1 MENKNLTEIN
11 DDLLNAINKELDKKY
26 QRGIISVTELE
37 EQTKQVEI
45 IRKDEQV
52 KINLSK
58 IFNKDL
64 QEYQKGL
71 KKYNENFA
79 EKFLKNFLKT
89 KKILVDKVD
98 SLL

>member
-79 EKFLKNFLKT
+79 EKFLKELFENKEDF
-89 KKILVDKVD
+89 
-98 SLL
+98 SR

>member
-1 MENKNLTEIN
+1 MEKKNLIEIN
-11 DDLLNAINKELDKKY
+11 DDLLNAINKELEKKY

-37 EQTKQVEI
+37 EQTRQVEI

-58 IFNKDL
+58 IFDKDL

-79 EKFLKNFLKT
+79 EKFLKKLFENKEDF
-89 KKILVDKVD
+89 
-98 SLL
+98 SR

>member
-11 DDLLNAINKELDKKY
+11 EDLLNAINKELDKEY

-45 IRKDEQV
+45 IRKDEQA

-79 EKFLKNFLKT
+79 ETFLKKFLENKEDLGR
-89 KKILVDKVD
+89 
-98 SLL
+98 

>member
-1 MENKNLTEIN
+1 MGNKNLTEIN

-26 QRGIISVTELE
+26 QTGIISVTELE

-79 EKFLKNFLKT
+79 EKFLKKLFENKEDF
-89 KKILVDKVD
+89 
-98 SLL
+98 SR

>member
-1 MENKNLTEIN
+1 MEKKNLIEIN
-11 DDLLNAINKELDKKY
+11 DDLLNAINKELEKKY

-79 EKFLKNFLKT
+79 EKFLKKLFENKEDF
-89 KKILVDKVD
+89 
-98 SLL
+98 SR

>member
-11 DDLLNAINKELDKKY
+11 EDLLNAINKELDKKY

-37 EQTKQVEI
+37 EKTKQVEI
-45 IRKDEQV
+45 IRKDEQA

-58 IFNKDL
+58 VFNQDL

-79 EKFLKNFLKT
+79 ERFLKKLFENKEDL
-89 KKILVDKVD
+89 
-98 SLL
+98 SR

>member
-1 MENKNLTEIN
+1 MEKKNLIEIN
-11 DDLLNAINKELDKKY
+11 EDLLNAINKELDKEY

-37 EQTKQVEI
+37 EKTKQVEI
-45 IRKDEQV
+45 IRKDEQA

-79 EKFLKNFLKT
+79 ETFLKKFLENREDLGR
-89 KKILVDKVD
+89 
-98 SLL
+98 

>member
-79 EKFLKNFLKT
+79 EKFLKNFL
-89 KKILVDKVD
+89 
-98 SLL
+98 

>member
-11 DDLLNAINKELDKKY
+11 EDLLNAINKELDKEY

-37 EQTKQVEI
+37 EKTKQVEI
-45 IRKDEQV
+45 IRKDEQA

-64 QEYQKGL
+64 HEYQKGL

-79 EKFLKNFLKT
+79 ETFLKKFLEN
-89 KKILVDKVD
+89 KVD
-98 SLL
+98 LGRKV

>member
-26 QRGIISVTELE
+26 QRGIISVTDLE
-37 EQTKQVEI
+37 EQTNQVEI

-79 EKFLKNFLKT
+79 EKFLKKLFENKEDF
-89 KKILVDKVD
+89 
-98 SLL
+98 SR

>member
-11 DDLLNAINKELDKKY
+11 DDLLNAINKELDKEY

-37 EQTKQVEI
+37 EKTKQVEI
-45 IRKDEQV
+45 IRKDEQA

-79 EKFLKNFLKT
+79 ETFLKKFLENKEDLGR
-89 KKILVDKVD
+89 
-98 SLL
+98 

>member
-1 MENKNLTEIN
+1 MMI
-11 DDLLNAINKELDKKY
+11 INKELDKKY

-79 EKFLKNFLKT
+79 EKFLKKLFENKEDF
-89 KKILVDKVD
+89 
-98 SLL
+98 SR

>member
-79 EKFLKNFLKT
+79 EKFLKKLFENKEDF
-89 KKILVDKVD
+89 
-98 SLL
+98 SR

>member
-11 DDLLNAINKELDKKY
+11 DDLLNAINKELNKKY

-79 EKFLKNFLKT
+79 EKF
-89 KKILVDKVD
+89 
-98 SLL
+98 

>member
-1 MENKNLTEIN
+1 MENKKLTQIN
-11 DDLLNAINKELDKKY
+11 DDLLNAINKELEKKY

-37 EQTKQVEI
+37 EQTRKVET
-45 IRKDEQV
+45 IRKDEQA

-79 EKFLKNFLKT
+79 ESFLKKFFENKEDF
-89 KKILVDKVD
+89 
-98 SLL
+98 SR

>member
-26 QRGIISVTELE
+26 QRVIISVTELE
-37 EQTKQVEI
+37 EKTKQVEI
-45 IRKDEQV
+45 IRKDEQA

-58 IFNKDL
+58 VFNQDL

-79 EKFLKNFLKT
+79 ERFLKKLFENKEDL
-89 KKILVDKVD
+89 
-98 SLL
+98 SR

>member
-11 DDLLNAINKELDKKY
+11 EDLLNAINKELDKEY

-37 EQTKQVEI
+37 EKTKQVEI
-45 IRKDEQV
+45 IRKDEQA

-79 EKFLKNFLKT
+79 ETFLKKFLENKEDLGR
-89 KKILVDKVD
+89 
-98 SLL
+98 

>member
-1 MENKNLTEIN
+1 MEKKNLIEIN
-11 DDLLNAINKELDKKY
+11 DDLLNAINKELEKKY

-79 EKFLKNFLKT
+79 EKFLKKLFENKEDL
-89 KKILVDKVD
+89 
-98 SLL
+98 SR

>member
-37 EQTKQVEI
+37 EQTNQVEI

-79 EKFLKNFLKT
+79 EKFLKKLFENKEDF
-89 KKILVDKVD
+89 
-98 SLL
+98 SR

>member
-1 MENKNLTEIN
+1 MEKKNLIEIN
-11 DDLLNAINKELDKKY
+11 DDLLNAINKELEKKY

-37 EQTKQVEI
+37 EQTRHFENV
-45 IRKDEQV
+45 RKDEQA

-58 IFNKDL
+58 VFDQDL

-79 EKFLKNFLKT
+79 EKFLKKLFENKEDL
-89 KKILVDKVD
+89 
-98 SLL
+98 SR

>member
-45 IRKDEQV
+45 IRKDEQA

-79 EKFLKNFLKT
+79 ETFLKKFLENKEDLGR
-89 KKILVDKVD
+89 
-98 SLL
+98 

>member
-11 DDLLNAINKELDKKY
+11 EDLLNAINKELDKEY

-37 EQTKQVEI
+37 EKTKQVEI
-45 IRKDEQV
+45 IRKDEQA

-64 QEYQKGL
+64 HEYQKGL

-79 EKFLKNFLKT
+79 ETFLKKFLENKEDL
-89 KKILVDKVD
+89 
-98 SLL
+98 SR

>member
-1 MENKNLTEIN
+1 MEKKNLIEIN
-11 DDLLNAINKELDKKY
+11 EDLLNAINKELDKEY

-37 EQTKQVEI
+37 EKTKQVEI
-45 IRKDEQV
+45 IRKDEQA

-79 EKFLKNFLKT
+79 ENFF
-89 KKILVDKVD
+89 KKHFGNKEDF
-98 SLL
+98 SR

>member
-1 MENKNLTEIN
+1 MI
-11 DDLLNAINKELDKKY
+11 INKELDKKY

-37 EQTKQVEI
+37 GQTKQVEI

-52 KINLSK
+52 KLNLSK

-79 EKFLKNFLKT
+79 EKFLKKLFENKEDF
-89 KKILVDKVD
+89 
-98 SLL
+98 SR

>member
-1 MENKNLTEIN
+1 MEKKNLIEIN
-11 DDLLNAINKELDKKY
+11 EDLLNDINKELDKEY

-37 EQTKQVEI
+37 EKTKQVEI
-45 IRKDEQV
+45 IRKDEQA

-79 EKFLKNFLKT
+79 ETFLKKFLENREDLGR
-89 KKILVDKVD
+89 
-98 SLL
+98 